1 MQKVG
6 RFGLSVVCR
15 FFFVKSCM
23 QQPRCIIHAN
33 RLPIPP
39 GAEDASKAM
48 PVLLRLF
55 AKAFFYAAP

>member
-15 FFFVKSCM
+15 FFFVKSCISSSKSCM
-23 QQPRCIIHAN
+23 QQPGCIIH
-33 RLPIPP
+33 
-39 GAEDASKAM
+39 ASKAM

>member
-1 MQKVG
+1 MQMVG

-23 QQPRCIIHAN
+23 QQPGCIIH
-33 RLPIPP
+33 
-39 GAEDASKAM
+39 ASKAM